1 MARIARVIVPGAWHH
16 ATQRGNHQQTVFFGD
31 ADRVCYLGLLRHHT
45 ARHAVRIVG
54 YCLMGNHV
62 HIVATPTDATGL
74 ANALGRTHN
83 DYSRWLNLQHRD
95 TGHVWQNRFYSCPLD
110 ERHGWEAL
118 RYVELNPVRAGLV
131 EHPAE
136 WRWSSA
142 GAHLTGADDTG
153 LIDLTTWTEKWTPA
167 SWREV
172 FDLGLEDAALVQ
184 RIREATRTGW
194 PAAGEAGLRDLE
206 RQTGR
211 RLRPGKRGPKGKAA
225 ADPLQ
230 LELGVA

>member
-1 MARIARVIVPGAWHH
+1 M
-16 ATQRGNHQQTVFFGD
+16 FFED
-31 ADRVCYLGLLRHHT
+31 ADRAMYLDLLARYAGRHG
-45 ARHAVRIVG
+45 VRITG
-54 YCLMGNHV
+54 YCLMSNHV
-62 HIVATPTDATGL
+62 HLVAIPKAENGW
-74 ANALGRTHN
+74 AKALGRAHN
-83 DYSRWLNLQHRD
+83 DYARWLNVKRGES
-95 TGHVWQNRFYSCPLD
+95 GHVWQSRFYSCPLD
-110 ERHGWEAL
+110 EQHQWEAL

-172 FDLGLEDAALVQ
+172 LDLGLEDAALVQ